1 MVEGLLPI
9 TGDGDVRGL
18 PAHRCS
24 QHCSLFTP
32 GVASCSSSVESR
44 PQPQGLGVGKVR
56 TRGLVLVVSGTPDPL
71 ASDPVRRSL
80 LWSSQSILGRALVDW
95 PKSCAI
101 TGSRGPALYFIPEAS
116 GHLCDLGEQVPGPPK
131 GRG

>member
-1 MVEGLLPI
+1 MAEGLLSI

-24 QHCSLFTP
+24 QHCSPFIP

-44 PQPQGLGVGKVR
+44 PQPQGLGAGKVR
-56 TRGLVLVVSGTPDPL
+56 TGGLVLMVSGTPDPL

-80 LWSSQSILGRALVDW
+80 LWSSQSILGRALSDW

-101 TGSRGPALYFIPEAS
+101 TGSRGPALYFIPEAP
-116 GHLCDLGEQVPGPPK
+116 GHLCDLGEQVPGPPR